1 MNSTLTDPGVGGQCS
16 GVGTSSGSGPG
27 RARVERRGSAR
38 ARTRPSLAA
47 VYREQL
53 DFVDRCARHLRVP
66 AAHVDD
72 VVHDVFLVVHRRLP
86 DFDPTS
92 GATLR
97 SWLYGITRRVVMH
110 HQRSARRMHARHARF
125 SAARELSGVSAPSPA
140 AALERDE
147 AARAVQRFL
156 DSLDDD
162 KRQVFALIEIE
173 GFSAPEA
180 ARALGVKLNT
190 VYSRLR
196 AARQRFELAVAAH
209 SDAPTRRDASPRPPP
224 SPTTNQPRTRG
235 TGATHAAAR
244 G

>member
-1 MNSTLTDPGVGGQCS
+1 MDAIHPRERAKPRDPAR
-16 GVGTSSGSGPG
+16 P
-27 RARVERRGSAR
+27 RA
-38 ARTRPSLAA
+38 RPSLAA

-53 DFVDRCARHLRVP
+53 DFVDRSARHLGVP
-66 AAHVDD
+66 SAQVDD
-72 VVHDVFLVVHRRLP
+72 VVHDVFLVVHRRLA
-86 DFDPTS
+86 DFDPEA

-110 HQRSARRMHARHARF
+110 HQRRARRMHARHARF
-125 SAARELSGVSAPSPA
+125 GAARALDHGEETSASSPDA
-140 AALERDE
+140 AYERDE

-156 DSLDDD
+156 ASLDED

-173 GFSAPEA
+173 GFTAPEA

-196 AARQRFELAVAAH
+196 AARKRFEQAVARLHEPPAT
-209 SDAPTRRDASPRPPP
+209 SAASPQP
-224 SPTTNQPRTRG
+224 SSK
-235 TGATHAAAR
+235 TGARHAAAR